1 MAQINFLTDEQVALI
16 SEYQEKWRRV
26 YLNTQPIDRI
36 EAEAAVRRAYRMM
49 GKPEPEVIIMRSG

>member
-1 MAQINFLTDEQVALI
+1 MSLRDFFTADRIDLI

-36 EAEAAVRRAYRMM
+36 KAAAAVHQA
-49 GKPEPEVIIMRSG
+49 